1 MNYKVLAE
9 RLNVCPLTEEEKQK
23 RGILGRLF
31 GPIATSLERTRNGR
45 KYNKELW
52 ERALNDELFNEK
64 IANKCLFLELGHPV
78 DREEVDMTKV
88 CACIPEMPKIIDG
101 DLCAYVDILDTPNG
115 KILKTL
121 CDYGFV
127 PGISS
132 RGSGDVLANDD
143 VDPETFFLETF
154 DIVNI
159 PAVKKA
165 RLSMCESL
173 NASKNKSLK
182 QALTESMN
190 TASQED
196 QAIMKEALDKLNI
209 EVEDEAAELA
219 EADDIPWASDAFE
232 DVEVLTEA
240 DDEEVAQEAAEEDTD
255 GEEVPAE
262 DAAEDTE
269 EPVNTEEAEEP
280 ESEDADAPE
289 ETEANTI
296 GEFVELLNSYNQD
309 LNLVIEIIDE
319 DEVEHTYDTFTIT
332 ETEDTLKIS
341 AIRSAAEDADEA
353 GAEDIY
359 ELEETEEEI
368 PEAGAE
374 AADEPTEAEDT
385 GDEEVIESL
394 KDLVRQN
401 NALEEEAKT
410 LRAEKAVGDAKV
422 EELQEELDKYKAA
435 FSRVSA
441 VAAGSKKLSRKVETL
456 QEQLSLKDA
465 ENSTLRVQ
473 VAKARQ
479 LNESVDASSKKVQS
493 LTEALT
499 KERNERTALEESYK
513 AKLASSEAKLNSRT
527 ETAKKYR
534 ARFTEAM
541 THYVAN
547 KADMLGV
554 DPTEIT
560 SKLTE
565 AYTVAD
571 VDAICEQLMTSASFS
586 RLPFGGITRSKACIK
601 EPTRAKAAPK
611 SPENGYDI
619 DDSLL
624 ELAGLK

>member
-1 MNYKVLAE
+1 MKKMISLIVMLLFMMQLAGCG
-9 RLNVCPLTEEEKQK
+9 V
-23 RGILGRLF
+23 
-31 GPIATSLERTRNGR
+31 
-45 KYNKELW
+45 
-52 ERALNDELFNEK
+52 
-64 IANKCLFLELGHPV
+64 
-78 DREEVDMTKV
+78 
-88 CACIPEMPKIIDG
+88 
-101 DLCAYVDILDTPNG
+101 
-115 KILKTL
+115 
-121 CDYGFV
+121 
-127 PGISS
+127 
-132 RGSGDVLANDD
+132 
-143 VDPETFFLETF
+143 
-154 DIVNI
+154 
-159 PAVKKA
+159 
-165 RLSMCESL
+165 
-173 NASKNKSLK
+173 
-182 QALTESMN
+182 
-190 TASQED
+190 
-196 QAIMKEALDKLNI
+196 
-209 EVEDEAAELA
+209 AELVG
-219 EADDIPWASDAFE
+219 AF
-232 DVEVLTEA
+232 TQRA
-240 DDEEVAQEAAEEDTD
+240 DEEMEE
-255 GEEVPAE
+255 G
-262 DAAEDTE
+262 
-269 EPVNTEEAEEP
+269 
-280 ESEDADAPE
+280 AD
-289 ETEANTI
+289 
-296 GEFVELLNSYNQD
+296 
-309 LNLVIEIIDE
+309 
-319 DEVEHTYDTFTIT
+319 
-332 ETEDTLKIS
+332 
-341 AIRSAAEDADEA
+341 
-353 GAEDIY
+353 
-359 ELEETEEEI
+359 
-368 PEAGAE
+368 
-374 AADEPTEAEDT
+374 AEDT

-441 VAAGSKKLSRKVETL
+441 VAASSKKLSRKVETL

-465 ENSTLRVQ
+465 ENSTLRAQ

-499 KERNERTALEESYK
+499 KERNERAALEESYK

-534 ARFTEAM
+534 AKFTEAM
-541 THYVAN
+541 SHYVAN

-611 SPENGYDI
+611 SPEYGYDI

>member
-173 NASKNKSLK
+173 NASKSKSLK

-209 EVEDEAAELA
+209 EVEDEATELA

-232 DVEVLTEA
+232 DAEVLTEA
-240 DDEEVAQEAAEEDTD
+240 DDEEVDQEVAEEDTN

-262 DAAEDTE
+262 DAAEDAE
-269 EPVNTEEAEEP
+269 EPVDTEEAEEP

-341 AIRSAAEDADEA
+341 AIRSAVKDADEA

-368 PEAGAE
+368 PDADAE
-374 AADEPTEAEDT
+374 DANEPADAEDT

-441 VAAGSKKLSRKVETL
+441 VAAGSKKLSSKVETL

-465 ENSTLRVQ
+465 ENSTLRAQ

-499 KERNERTALEESYK
+499 KERNERTTLEESYK

-541 THYVAN
+541 SHYVAN

-611 SPENGYDI
+611 SPEYGYDI

>member
-165 RLSMCESL
+165 RLSVCESL
-173 NASKNKSLK
+173 NASKSKSLK

-209 EVEDEAAELA
+209 EVEDEATELA
-219 EADDIPWASDAFE
+219 KADDIPWASDAFE
-232 DVEVLTEA
+232 DAEVLTEA
-240 DDEEVAQEAAEEDTD
+240 DDEEVDQEVAEEDTD

-262 DAAEDTE
+262 DAAEDAE
-269 EPVNTEEAEEP
+269 EPVDTEEVEEP

-341 AIRSAAEDADEA
+341 AIRSAVEDADEA

-368 PEAGAE
+368 PDADAE
-374 AADEPTEAEDT
+374 EVDEPADAEDT

-435 FSRVSA
+435 FSRVST
-441 VAAGSKKLSRKVETL
+441 VAASSKKLSRKVETL

-465 ENSTLRVQ
+465 ENSTLRAQ

-534 ARFTEAM
+534 AKFTEAM
-541 THYVAN
+541 SHYVAN

-611 SPENGYDI
+611 SPEYGYDI

>member
-173 NASKNKSLK
+173 NASKSKSLK

-209 EVEDEAAELA
+209 EVEDEATELA

-232 DVEVLTEA
+232 DTEVLTEA
-240 DDEEVAQEAAEEDTD
+240 DDEEVDHEVADEDTD
-255 GEEVPAE
+255 GEEVPTEDTAE
-262 DAAEDTE
+262 DAEEPVDTE
-269 EPVNTEEAEEP
+269 EVEEP

-341 AIRSAAEDADEA
+341 AIRSAVEDADEA

-368 PEAGAE
+368 PDADAE
-374 AADEPTEAEDT
+374 EVDEPADAEDT

-441 VAAGSKKLSRKVETL
+441 VAASSKKLSRKVETL

-465 ENSTLRVQ
+465 ENSTLRAQ

-513 AKLASSEAKLNSRT
+513 AKLANSEAKLNSRT

-534 ARFTEAM
+534 AKFTEAM
-541 THYVAN
+541 SHYVAN

-565 AYTVAD
+565 AYTVVD

-601 EPTRAKAAPK
+601 EPTRAKAAQK
-611 SPENGYDI
+611 SPEYGYDI